1 VANRFAHFRPIF
13 EVPGIYRVDVAFPAS
28 TNNITAVQYTVNHLQ
43 GSNTFTLNQNSPGNA
58 NVWHTLGE
66 FQFGD
71 GVNGSFG
78 VHSVRVSNDSL
89 VITTPQNRFYSGA
102 ARFDF
107 VGPLP
112 PPATVADWS
121 MY

>member
-1 VANRFAHFRPIF
+1 MLPI
-13 EVPGIYRVDVAFPAS
+13 EEDQGIAPIPICPTAPG
-28 TNNITAVQYTVNHLQ
+28 
-43 GSNTFTLNQNSPGNA
+43 GSCCLSCDYNPHRNA